1 MWRLL
6 LIIISALCLM
16 PSAYAQEA
24 DSVPTLPSARKGS
37 ITPVDI
43 DNQAPPKPV
52 LHYYDEHGNP
62 LKEPVRFLLTSDTVQ
77 KVKSGPVYP
86 LYNGVNVGLNFF
98 DAVLLAA
105 GQKHASFDIWAN
117 VSLHNW
123 FFPTIEAGLGYGNYS
138 PQSDKYRYHSH
149 LSPYFKLGI
158 DYNFLYKSNPDYRF
172 FLGLRGGLSRYSYD
186 ITDIKANGSDNAKE
200 VYSEFGNLHST
211 TLYGEALAGLQV
223 KLYRRLSAGW
233 SIRYRFHGKTW
244 PKEMPEGSPIDKPW
258 FVPGYGAGAHI
269 AFTFSL
275 IFRI

>member
-6 LIIISALCLM
+6 LSIATLLCLLS
-16 PSAYAQEA
+16 PSYGQEA
-24 DSVPTLPSARKGS
+24 DSVPAPVPARKGS

-62 LKEPVRFLLTSDTVQ
+62 LKEPVRFLLTTDTVQ
-77 KVKSGPVYP
+77 KVKPGPAYP
-86 LYNGVNVGLNFF
+86 LYNGINVGVNFF

-105 GQKHASFDIWAN
+105 GQKYASFDLWAN

-123 FFPTIEAGLGYGNYS
+123 FFPTVEAGLGYGNYS
-138 PQSDKYRYHSH
+138 PESGKYKYHSR

-172 FLGLRGGLSRYSYD
+172 FLGLRAGLSRYSYD
-186 ITDIKANGSDNAKE
+186 ITDIKVSSTEEAHELPDSFTNQ
-200 VYSEFGNLHST
+200 HST

-233 SIRYRFHGKTW
+233 SIRYRFGGKTW
-244 PKEMPEGSPIDKPW
+244 PREMPEDCPIDKPW
-258 FVPGYGAGAHI
+258 FVPGYGAGSHI